1 MKHVITLLIHLIF
14 LILLCAC
21 NFNVIDN
28 TASGSENNTKSEQKG
43 EKYTTLADGTYLYK
57 KFAVS
62 SKNIIHLKDEDDNIL
77 LESSDIAFV
86 SAKSSE
92 NNGYYI
98 QFEFTEDGTVKFA
111 NATRENIGKM
121 IYIVSNEQILSSPT
135 IPAEITDGIAIIN
148 NFESYDE
155 LISYFNI
162 LVKD

>member
-1 MKHVITLLIHLIF
+1 MKRVTTLFICLIF
-14 LILLCAC
+14 SILLCGC
-21 NFNVIDN
+21 DFNATDN
-28 TASGSENNTKSEQKG
+28 APNGSENNATSQQEG
-43 EKYTTLADGTYLYK
+43 EKYTPLDDETHLYK
-57 KFAVS
+57 KSAVS
-62 SKNIIHLKDEDDNIL
+62 SENTVQLKDENNNIL
-77 LESSDIAFV
+77 LNSSDIAFI

-92 NNGYYI
+92 DNGYYI

-111 NATRENIGKM
+111 NATRENIGKK

-155 LISYFNI
+155 LISFFNI